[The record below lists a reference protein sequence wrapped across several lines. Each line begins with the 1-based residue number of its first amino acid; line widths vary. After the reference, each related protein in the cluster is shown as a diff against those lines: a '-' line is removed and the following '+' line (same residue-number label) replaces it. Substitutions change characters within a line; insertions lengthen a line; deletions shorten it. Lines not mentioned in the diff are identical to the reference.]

1 MYKGFAK
8 ELEKVIDA
16 KQTRANESLK
26 KHTTNG
32 SQIPGNVGVGALDTT
47 GFQSN
52 QLNDSLSLKK
62 KNLSSKKVFSIHGP

>member
-16 KQTRANESLK
+16 KQSRANEGLK

-32 SQIPGNVGVGALDTT
+32 SHIPGSVAVGALDTT
-47 GFQSN
+47 GIHSN
-52 QLNDSLSLKK
+52 PLNDSLSLKK
-62 KNLSSKKVFSIHGP
+62 KNLSSKKVLSIHGP